1 MEKRWWKESIVY
13 QIYPRSFKDSNGD
26 GIGDLNGIT
35 EKMEYLEKL
44 GVNVVWLS
52 PVYQS
57 PNDDNGYDISDYRAI
72 MTEFGT
78 MEDFE
83 RMLAKAHEHGIKIVM
98 DLVVNHTSDE
108 HPWFIESRKSKDNPY
123 RDYYIWRDG
132 KDGKEPNN
140 WGSCFSGP
148 AWDYDEETDMYYLHL
163 FSKKQPDLN
172 WDNPKVREEVFDMM
186 NWWLEKGV
194 DGFRMD
200 VISLISKQPDL
211 PDGKPGINGYA
222 SFNEP
227 ANGPHVHEY
236 LQEMREKVL
245 NNADTITVGECSG
258 VTLEEAKKY
267 ARSDEKELNMVF
279 QFEHMDVDADADNK
293 WTDKKMDLREMKAV
307 LTKWQKGLEDIAWNS
322 LFWENHDQP
331 RSVSRYADDSAKYH
345 DVSAKMLATCI
356 HMMQGTPY
364 VYQGEELGM
373 TNVPFT
379 SIDQFRDLDSINA
392 YRELV
397 EEQHV
402 FTAEEMMRYLC
413 RKSRDNARTPF
424 QWDDSAYAG
433 FSTVEPWI
441 MVNPN
446 YKEINAKKQV
456 DDPESVFNYYRK
468 LIALRKEKEIIV
480 YGTYDLL
487 LPESEEIYMYTRT
500 LGEEK
505 LLVVC
510 NFSEKE
516 VAVEIPEEF
525 RKGSYLIANYPDI
538 PLQKF
543 DSYAT
548 AKEAFENGTS
558 VAWAN
563 DNTEVIAFALQN
575 EGYTVGIPS
584 LGSADTIAPA
594 VSKGNTT
601 LLDWINDEIVALGEE
616 NFFHA
621 DYEATLAD
629 TYGLDYED
637 SLVVEGGKVNAQ

>member
-1 MEKRWWKESIVY
+1 MKDWWKNSVVY

-26 GIGDLNGIT
+26 GFGDLRGII
-35 EKMEYLEKL
+35 EKL
-44 GVNVVWLS
+44 PYLQNLGIDVIWLS
-52 PVYQS
+52 PVFDS
-57 PNDDNGYDISDYRAI
+57 PQDDNGYDISDYRKIYAG
-72 MTEFGT
+72 FGSN
-78 MEDFE
+78 EDMDE
-83 RMLAKAHEHGIKIVM
+83 LIQKAHEHGIKIVL

-108 HPWFIESRKSKDNPY
+108 HAWFVESRKSKDSKY
-123 RDYYIWRDG
+123 SDYYIWKDPKADG
-132 KDGKEPNN
+132 SEPNN
-140 WGSCFSGP
+140 WGSSFCGS
-148 AWDYDEETDMYYLHL
+148 AWEYDEERGQYYLH
-163 FSKKQPDLN
+163 FYSRKQPDLN
-172 WDNPKVREEVFDMM
+172 WENETVRKEIYDLMKFWMD
-186 NWWLEKGV
+186 KGA
-194 DGFRMD
+194 DGWRMD
-200 VISLISKQPDL
+200 VIASISKDQSFPDY
-211 PDGKPGINGYA
+211 PKTDDRKYYTGKYH
-222 SFNEP
+222 S
-227 ANGPHVHEY
+227 NGPRLHEFIH
-236 LQEMREKVL
+236 EMNREVL
-245 NNADTITVGECSG
+245 SKYDCMTVGEAPGSTPE
-258 VTLEEAKKY
+258 V
-267 ARSDEKELNMVF
+267 ARLFTDPEREELNMIF
-279 QFEHMDVDADADNK
+279 TFEHMNIDRIPGSVNRK
-293 WTDKKMDLREMKAV
+293 WELKPFDLRDLKRVMSE
-307 LTKWQKGLEDIAWNS
+307 WQNKLYNKGWNA
-322 LFWENHDQP
+322 LYFENHDQP
-331 RSVSRYADDSAKYH
+331 RVISRWGNDTTYREECAKAYATVLH
-345 DVSAKMLATCI
+345 G
-356 HMMQGTPY
+356 MQGTPY

-525 RKGSYLIANYPDI
+525 RKGSYLIANYPEGEI
-538 PLQKF
+538 KEQMTIRP
-543 DSYAT
+543 Y
-548 AKEAFENGTS
+548 EAFVLE
-558 VAWAN
+558 
-563 DNTEVIAFALQN
+563 
-575 EGYTVGIPS
+575 
-584 LGSADTIAPA
+584 
-594 VSKGNTT
+594 K
-601 LLDWINDEIVALGEE
+601 
-616 NFFHA
+616 
-621 DYEATLAD
+621 
-629 TYGLDYED
+629 
-637 SLVVEGGKVNAQ
+637 

>member
-487 LPESEEIYMYTRT
+487 LPDSEEIYMYTRT

-516 VAVEIPEEF
+516 VAIEIPEEF

>member
-1 MEKRWWKESIVY
+1 MEKKWWKESVVY
-13 QIYPRSFKDSNGD
+13 QIYPKSFKDSNGD
-26 GIGDLNGIT
+26 GVGDIRGIIQ
-35 EKMEYLEKL
+35 KLDYLKEL
-44 GVNVVWLS
+44 GVNVLWIS
-52 PVYQS
+52 PMLES
-57 PNDDNGYDISDYRAI
+57 PQDDNGYDISDYRRI
-72 MTEFGT
+72 YEEYGT
-78 MEDFE
+78 MEDYE
-83 RMLAKAHEHGIKIVM
+83 ELLCEAHKRSIRILM

-108 HPWFIESRKSKDNPY
+108 HNWFIESRKSKDNPY
-123 RDYYIWRDG
+123 RDYYIW
-132 KDGKEPNN
+132 KDPVNGKEPNN
-140 WGSCFSGP
+140 WGGAFGGS
-148 AWDYDEETDMYYLHL
+148 AWEYDPQTQMYYLHL

-172 WDNPKVREEVFDMM
+172 WENEKVRQEVYDMM
-186 NWWLEKGV
+186 KFWCEKGI

-200 VISLISKQPDL
+200 VISMISKDQRF
-211 PDGKPGINGYA
+211 PDGEMNNGLYGD
-222 SFNEP
+222 F
-227 ANGPHVHEY
+227 GPYSVHGPRVHEF
-236 LQEMREKVL
+236 LQEMNHEVL
-245 NNADTITVGECSG
+245 SKYDIMTVGETAG
-258 VTLEEAKKY
+258 VTIEEAQKY
-267 ARSDEKELNMVF
+267 AGEDRNELNMVF
-279 QFEHMDVDADADNK
+279 QFEHVESGCGDYGK
-293 WTDKKMDLREMKAV
+293 WTTQKYDFKEFKNIMI
-307 LTKWQKGLEDIAWNS
+307 KWQEKLQGKAWNS
-322 LFWENHDQP
+322 LFLGNHDQP
-331 RSVSRYADDSAKYH
+331 RSVSRFGNDNPVYRET
-345 DVSAKMLATCI
+345 SAKMLATCI

-413 RKSRDNARTPF
+413 CKSRDNARTPF

-446 YKEINAKKQV
+446 YKEINAKKQI

-525 RKGSYLIANYPDI
+525 RKGSYLIANYPKGEI
-538 PLQKF
+538 KEQMTIRP
-543 DSYAT
+543 Y
-548 AKEAFENGTS
+548 EAFVLE
-558 VAWAN
+558 
-563 DNTEVIAFALQN
+563 
-575 EGYTVGIPS
+575 
-584 LGSADTIAPA
+584 
-594 VSKGNTT
+594 K
-601 LLDWINDEIVALGEE
+601 
-616 NFFHA
+616 
-621 DYEATLAD
+621 
-629 TYGLDYED
+629 
-637 SLVVEGGKVNAQ
+637 